1 MAPPLT
7 ESTGAGFDYRSWF
20 ESMADELGVE
30 VVVTDDST
38 DYSASV
44 SDVELFRR
52 QCLVHMKRTLR
63 RAKARL
69 SEQTRIR
76 HEYLLDQLWQTVRQ
90 LPSDG
95 ARRLIGWSTDRRL
108 PDELRWMV
116 THLLVKWREL
126 TLHQRRADV
135 PNSTNWLEGRFGRIK
150 PRYRTTRGL
159 KSDSGALNFM
169 SSLISRCHPRSHR
182 PTPSETVPERK

>member
-1 MAPPLT
+1 M
-7 ESTGAGFDYRSWF
+7 
-20 ESMADELGVE
+20 
-30 VVVTDDST
+30 
-38 DYSASV
+38 
-44 SDVELFRR
+44 
-52 QCLVHMKRTLR
+52 VHMKRTLR
-63 RAKARL
+63 RAKSRL
-69 SEQTRIR
+69 SEPTRIR
-76 HEYLLDQLWQTVRQ
+76 HEYLLDQLWQIVKQ

-108 PDELRWMV
+108 PDELRWIV

-169 SSLISRCHPRSHR
+169 SVICDVLA
-182 PTPSETVPERK
+182 